1 MNIDCTVLVSSTIK
15 TNGYR
20 FLELMRLNTQY
31 WDENFVK
38 WKHRIS
44 WHEFVDIKI
53 KLILLLY
60 DNGFIYMPHCVRGK
74 RLLKIMQE
82 IRWMDAA
89 AQLAIT

>member
-1 MNIDCTVLVSSTIK
+1 MDIDCTMLVSSTIK

-20 FLELMRLNTQY
+20 FLESMRPNTQY

-44 WHEFVDIKI
+44 WHEVVDIKI

-60 DNGFIYMPHCVRGK
+60 DNGFIFYASLCKRQ
-74 RLLKIMQE
+74 RLLKIG
-82 IRWMDAA
+82 WTDAA
-89 AQLAIT
+89 AQ